1 MVSELVTI
9 CSDFIDESA
18 EIINKPEFLK
28 VTDADAY

>member
-1 MVSELVTI
+1 MVSELVAI
-9 CSDFIDESA
+9 CSAVIDESA